1 MRIPAKILC
10 FAGAL
15 LLVAQLSWSQDT
27 KTFTSISQQLIK
39 SEVQNGFNSQIRDS
53 LFHVGDFMFS
63 NHFNEVDGSGC
74 KVCLNW
80 PYNTTFLRYTRT
92 PRAQCNAA
100 GQWANQIP
108 ARATGPNAQ
117 SCDACHQAPF
127 DASGGVSENAV
138 RDPGHVGVE
147 WSFIHRNTPHLFAI
161 GALQK
166 LAEEQTVDLQAI
178 RASAISAACSAPV
191 GSIITRDLITKGT
204 YYGTIQAK
212 HNSGSGCNTSVI
224 TTGIVGVDTN
234 LVVKP
239 LQWKGNTPTVRAFV
253 RDAANNEIGMQG
265 VELTGYNVDGD
276 GDGVVNE
283 LSIGDLTALA
293 VYMSMQARP
302 TTKLE
307 LNTYGYMNPPLTTS
321 QIDQINRGAADFNT
335 FGCAACHMPNKT
347 LGDNF
352 FYEPS
357 HVAAYRETTFPSGLN
372 PITEGFDPA
381 FSVKV
386 DLTKD
391 QVDNIILDN
400 SNNVIFRLGSIRVD
414 GSGHGV
420 VDAYTDLKRH
430 DMGSD
435 LAEAIDEAGTGPSV
449 WMTRGLW
456 GIGST
461 APYMH
466 AGNYPT
472 LTTAIQ
478 VHGGEAISARNS
490 FNSANAGTKADL
502 LAFLNNLV
510 LWDITNGKMPNN

>member
-1 MRIPAKILC
+1 MRIPAKALC
-10 FAGAL
+10 FAGTL
-15 LLVAQLSWSQDT
+15 LLIAQVSWSQDT

-39 SEVQNGFNSQIRDS
+39 SRVQGGQNAQIRDS
-53 LFHVGDFMFS
+53 LFTVGDFLFS

-92 PRAQCNAA
+92 PRAQCNAV

-108 ARATGPNAQ
+108 PRATGPNAQ
-117 SCDACHQAPF
+117 SCDACHLAPF
-127 DASGGVSENAV
+127 DAAGPISANAV
-138 RDPGHVGVE
+138 RDPGHIGIE
-147 WSFIHRNTPHLFAI
+147 WSFIQRQTPHLFTP
-161 GALQK
+161 GSVQK
-166 LAEEQTVDLQAI
+166 LAEEQTTDLQNI
-178 RASAISAACSAPV
+178 RQAAISAACSAPV
-191 GSIITRDLITKGT
+191 GAIITKDLITKGT
-204 YYGTIQAK
+204 YYGTIQVK
-212 HNSGSGCNTSVI
+212 HNSGSVCNTSVI
-224 TTGIVGVDTN
+224 TTGVVGVDTD

-239 LQWKGNTPTVRAFV
+239 FQWKGNFRSIRAFV
-253 RDAANNEIGMQG
+253 DDATNNELGMQA
-265 VELTGYNVDGD
+265 VEVVGYNVDGD

-283 LSIGDLTALA
+283 LSIGDITAFS

-307 LNTYGYMNPPLTTS
+307 LNTYGYMNPPLTSS
-321 QIDQINRGAADFNT
+321 QIDQINRGAADFSSL
-335 FGCAACHMPNKT
+335 GCAACHIPSKT
-347 LGDNF
+347 LNDNY

-357 HVAAYRETTFPSGLN
+357 QLPAYRVPFVSSINPVSEGL
-372 PITEGFDPA
+372 DPA
-381 FSVKV
+381 FPVKV

-391 QVDNIILDN
+391 QVDNIISDSLG
-400 SNNVIFRLGSIRVD
+400 NVIFRLGAIRQD

-420 VDAYTDLKRH
+420 VDMYSDLKRH

-435 LAEAIDEAGTGPSV
+435 LAEPIDEAGTGPSV
-449 WMTRGLW
+449 FMTRGLW

-466 AGNYPT
+466 TGNYPT

-478 VHGGEAISARNS
+478 VHGGEAMAARSS
-490 FNSANAGTKADL
+490 FNASSASTKADL